1 MHTYLVLD
9 IGTSSTKAV
18 LYREDGT
25 RLNSS
30 SAAYEVIFPVAG
42 WAEQNPL
49 DWWEAV
55 QRVIREILDSQDGLQ
70 VQAVCVSGQAPSCVP
85 VDRQGKPL
93 RPAILWLDRRAASQV
108 SWLVDRLKQKEA
120 EAIGGNLLDSYYG
133 GLKWLWFRM
142 NEPELY
148 QQTWKILQV
157 NSFVILQLT
166 GEAVVDHSQAGLCT
180 PAYNLHKRKWDEGTC
195 EIMGLDMNKLPVIRD
210 SWEVVGQVSTQAAE
224 ATHLPVGTRVVC
236 GGGDFACACL
246 GAGVMKKG
254 AAAMMLGT
262 AGNLL
267 VPEPVKTDPRVFNTV
282 HVTGEKLSL
291 GGVLAGG
298 AVHWFLEMLG
308 DESPGFLAV
317 LEQEALQIAPGAE
330 DLIFLPYLMGER
342 TPIWDPYARGVFMG
356 LTTRHRRGHLYRAL
370 LEGIALAFRQMA
382 EIFTEMGSPI
392 QEIVAINGGANSP
405 LWRQIF
411 ADVLGVPIR
420 WRPKSGGTALGAAF
434 LAALGVGD
442 QKGFAGLQAW
452 LEPTIDTLPRTE
464 EAGVYANH
472 YPIFCD
478 LYGHLKDDFQRL
490 ACGATE

>member
-1 MHTYLVLD
+1 
-9 IGTSSTKAV
+9 
-18 LYREDGT
+18 
-25 RLNSS
+25 
-30 SAAYEVIFPVAG
+30 
-42 WAEQNPL
+42 
-49 DWWEAV
+49 
-55 QRVIREILDSQDGLQ
+55 
-70 VQAVCVSGQAPSCVP
+70 
-85 VDRQGKPL
+85 
-93 RPAILWLDRRAASQV
+93 
-108 SWLVDRLKQKEA
+108 
-120 EAIGGNLLDSYYG
+120 
-133 GLKWLWFRM
+133 M